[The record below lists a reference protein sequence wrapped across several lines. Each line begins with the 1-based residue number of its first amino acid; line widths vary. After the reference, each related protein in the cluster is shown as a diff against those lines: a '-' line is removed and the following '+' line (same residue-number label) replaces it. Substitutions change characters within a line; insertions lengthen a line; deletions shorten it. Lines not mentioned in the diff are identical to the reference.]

1 MNNLLSFIIEY
12 KVIVSA
18 VISGILYNFSTN
30 YKIVLISFTI
40 SMLIIHYLE
49 KYVVYENFKIFQN
62 VTDRNFFCKAIDKVA
77 TKCQG
82 SIVKKDCSKGNK
94 CNDCEKFNYHL
105 SKTRKL
111 LNSIISKNM

>member
-1 MNNLLSFIIEY
+1 MNNLLSIIVEY
-12 KVIVSA
+12 KIIVSA
-18 VISGILYNFSTN
+18 IISGIIYNFFKQ
-30 YKIVLISFTI
+30 YKISLISFSIT
-40 SMLIIHYLE
+40 MMIIRYFE
-49 KYVVYENFKIFQN
+49 KYIVYEKFKIFQN

-82 SIVKKDCSKGNK
+82 NITKNDCSKGIK

-105 SKTRKL
+105 SKTKKL